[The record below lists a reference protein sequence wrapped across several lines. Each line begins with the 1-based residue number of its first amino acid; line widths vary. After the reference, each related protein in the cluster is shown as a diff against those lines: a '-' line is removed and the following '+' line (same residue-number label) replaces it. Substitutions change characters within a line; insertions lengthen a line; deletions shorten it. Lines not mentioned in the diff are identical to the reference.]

1 MAARI
6 WHNGCVRYLLAAVAV
21 LLALPA
27 LAAMEGEPQI
37 VDGNTLR
44 LGERQVRLY
53 GVDAP
58 EAEQTC
64 RRHGIDYPC
73 GRIAAI
79 RLHTLTGGARVRCE
93 PKGRDAAGR
102 AVAVCYNGHGQ
113 DMAEALVLMG
123 WAVAR
128 PQAAARY
135 REAEAAAKRSNS
147 GLWGGRFVE
156 PWRWRQGERLP
167 PP

>member
-1 MAARI
+1 M
-6 WHNGCVRYLLAAVAV
+6 RYLSAAVGV

-44 LGERQVRLY
+44 LGEREVRLY

-64 RRHGIDYPC
+64 RQHGTAYPC
-73 GRIAAI
+73 GSIAAA
-79 RLHTLTGGARVRCE
+79 RLHTLAGGAPVRCE
-93 PKGRDAAGR
+93 PEGRDPAGR
-102 AVAVCYNGHGQ
+102 TVAVCYNGHGQ
-113 DMAEALVLMG
+113 DMGEALVLMG

-128 PQAAARY
+128 PEAVARY
-135 REAEAAAKRSNS
+135 REAEAAAKRSAS

-156 PWRWRQGERLP
+156 PWRWRRGERLP